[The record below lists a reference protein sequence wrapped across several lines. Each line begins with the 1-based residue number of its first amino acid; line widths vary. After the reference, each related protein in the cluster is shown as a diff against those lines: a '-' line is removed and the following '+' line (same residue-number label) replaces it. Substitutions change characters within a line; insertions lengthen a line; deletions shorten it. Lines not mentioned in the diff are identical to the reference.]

1 MKGKSLSRIQL
12 FTTPWTSAYQA
23 SLSMGFSRQ
32 EYWSGVPLVSRK
44 VLQLCLTLWDPM
56 DCSPPGSSVHGY
68 SPGKNTGVGCHVL
81 LQEIL
86 TQGLNICL
94 LCLLH
99 WQVSSLQPVPPGKS
113 IPLSQHPRITTYVG
127 ISHSGAL
134 HIQPIHPR
142 ANYQTNRDSTY
153 ARSLLKS

>member
-1 MKGKSLSRIQL
+1 MKSTRTSRVYAKLLQSCPTLGPYGLYPVSLL
-12 FTTPWTSAYQA
+12 CPW
-23 SLSMGFSRQ
+23 
-32 EYWSGVPLVSRK
+32 
-44 VLQLCLTLWDPM
+44 D
-56 DCSPPGSSVHGY
+56 
-68 SPGKNTGVGCHVL
+68 SPGNNTGVDCCFL
-81 LQEIL
+81 LQGIFP
-86 TQGLNICL
+86 TQGWNLSL